1 MTAYM
6 LRQYTQLTE
15 FLGRVLGP
23 DYEIAFHDLSDS
35 ERSLVAISNN
45 SISNRGVGAPL
56 TDSALKLLSD
66 SSCQNLD
73 YRVHYRGRTSN
84 GKPLRSSTLIIKD
97 EQGEPAGLLCINF
110 DDHRYHE
117 LSEKILGLCHPDTFV
132 ETSFLYDE
140 ELLAPGTEAAEQDT
154 TPQKVDTSA
163 FGAVERVL
171 RERGLDQHHMSL
183 DDRMDVIEQ
192 LNSQGIFLLKGAVK
206 DVADALNCSSASVYR
221 YLSNLHKD

>member
-1 MTAYM
+1 MTPYM

-23 DYEIAFHDLSDS
+23 DYEVAFHDLSDPDH
-35 ERSLVAISNN
+35 SLVAISNN
-45 SISNRGVGAPL
+45 GISNRGVGSPL
-56 TDSALKLLSD
+56 TESALKMLDD
-66 SSCQNLD
+66 SSCQNQD
-73 YRVHYRGRTSN
+73 YRVHYRGRTSS
-84 GKPLRSSTLIIKD
+84 GKPLRSSTMIIKD

-110 DDHRYHE
+110 DDQRYQE
-117 LSEKILGLCHPDTFV
+117 VSEKILGLCHPDTFL

-140 ELLAPGTEAAEQDT
+140 ELLSPGPEIVEAEPSPRT
-154 TPQKVDTSA
+154 VDTSA
-163 FGAVERVL
+163 FGAVERAL
-171 RERGLDQHHMSL
+171 RDRGLDHHHMSL

-206 DVADALNCSSASVYR
+206 DVADALDCSPASVYR